1 MEGRRDGLGSG
12 EGEECGGGDNDLC
25 EVAPTSMVRLDLKS
39 MISVFIMAARCLL
52 SSSSSSKRDESA
64 SEAQARTR
72 FDNRQKCPTRRA
84 AQVQRVSY
92 VCYDNSST
100 TLCA

>member
-1 MEGRRDGLGSG
+1 MGSAAA
-12 EGEECGGGDNDLC
+12 ERVRSAAAATTTC